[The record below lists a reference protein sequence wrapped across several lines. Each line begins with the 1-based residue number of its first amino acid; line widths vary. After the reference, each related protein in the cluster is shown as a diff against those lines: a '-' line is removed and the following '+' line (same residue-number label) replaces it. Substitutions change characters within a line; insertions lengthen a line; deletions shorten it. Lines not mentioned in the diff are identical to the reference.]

1 MRTMDTTEQISL
13 EISLEIPL
21 EIDIPQTAKKTNDNE
36 SIITKVFGLYTKK
49 KQLFLVLSNIYVEI
63 YKVLMG
69 TFLVFF
75 VPQNCDGNTCE
86 LTENIFIGKKLYD
99 ASFIVNIIALFAF
112 IGLYTTESLR
122 ESVLM
127 RLKDGDAPNIN
138 IIVKAN
144 EKYIYSAIAS
154 FIIFI
159 INSILSGVVIYQN
172 NLGSKSATVYMTN
185 ILFLSTKLYNVYYV
199 INSEKDLF
207 YSAYVRDF
215 IKYDFN

>member
-86 LTENIFIGKKLYD
+86 LTENIFIGKKK
-99 ASFIVNIIALFAF
+99 F
-112 IGLYTTESLR
+112 
-122 ESVLM
+122 
-127 RLKDGDAPNIN
+127 
-138 IIVKAN
+138 
-144 EKYIYSAIAS
+144 
-154 FIIFI
+154 
-159 INSILSGVVIYQN
+159 
-172 NLGSKSATVYMTN
+172 
-185 ILFLSTKLYNVYYV
+185 YNT
-199 INSEKDLF
+199 
-207 YSAYVRDF
+207 
-215 IKYDFN
+215 

>member
-1 MRTMDTTEQISL
+1 MDA
-13 EISLEIPL
+13 L
-21 EIDIPQTAKKTNDNE
+21 EIDVPQTTNKTNNNE
-36 SIITKVFGLYTKK
+36 SIITKLFGLYTKN

-86 LTENIFIGKKLYD
+86 LTQNIFIGKQLYD
-99 ASFIVNIIALFAF
+99 ASFIVNVIALFAF

-127 RLKDGDAPNIN
+127 RLKDGNTPNIN

-172 NLGSKSATVYMTN
+172 NLGSKSATVYMTK

-199 INSEKDLF
+199 INSEKDSF

-215 IKYDFN
+215 IKYDL

>member
-1 MRTMDTTEQISL
+1 MDTTEQVSL

>member
-1 MRTMDTTEQISL
+1 
-13 EISLEIPL
+13 
-21 EIDIPQTAKKTNDNE
+21 
-36 SIITKVFGLYTKK
+36 
-49 KQLFLVLSNIYVEI
+49 
-63 YKVLMG
+63 
-69 TFLVFF
+69 
-75 VPQNCDGNTCE
+75 
-86 LTENIFIGKKLYD
+86 
-99 ASFIVNIIALFAF
+99 
-112 IGLYTTESLR
+112 
-122 ESVLM
+122 M